1 VHPGSTNKSRLLDY
15 GAAHRGAILRIPA
28 TLQLRTI
35 TPARSIPRVLIN
47 EGIAMSDDLKQ
58 TGNPDDARINIEQ
71 EHEVS
76 YWAEKLSVSPETLR
90 SVVQRA
96 GPLVKDVRRQLD
108 GSGG

>member
-1 VHPGSTNKSRLLDY
+1 LHPGSTGKSRLLDY
-15 GAAHRGAILRIPA
+15 GAAHRGATLRIREK
-28 TLQLRTI
+28 LQLRTLF
-35 TPARSIPRVLIN
+35 PRTLIN
-47 EGIAMSDDLKQ
+47 EQTTMSDDLKQ

-71 EHEVS
+71 EHEIS
-76 YWAEKLSVSPETLR
+76 YWAEKLNVSPETLR